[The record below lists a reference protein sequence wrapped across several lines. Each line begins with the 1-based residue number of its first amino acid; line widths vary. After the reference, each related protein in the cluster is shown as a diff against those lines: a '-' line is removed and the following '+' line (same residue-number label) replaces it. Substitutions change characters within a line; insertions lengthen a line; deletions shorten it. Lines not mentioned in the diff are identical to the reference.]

1 MSFAAPL
8 VLLGLIALPA
18 AVLLYMSEHRR
29 RSHKMEAMVAAK
41 MRASVAPRAPG
52 WRRHAPYAFLLLGL
66 VALIIAGAKPQHSVL
81 KPVKG
86 ATVMLVNDQSASMSS
101 DDVPPSRLAAA
112 KQAATS
118 FLQHVSPS
126 TQVGSIAFARHVVLL
141 QSPTT
146 DHSLTAAAVASIK
159 QGGGGTAM
167 GTALAEA
174 LQSIRTA
181 PKVGDKRAPG
191 SIILISDGASNLG
204 INPVLI
210 AGRAK
215 KAKVKIFTISIGTP
229 NGTALIPTKTGSQST
244 AVPVDPTELF
254 QIAKAAGG
262 TPYQAAD
269 PATVTAIYNNL
280 ASVLAHER
288 VEQGIAG
295 IFAGIGLVLVALGA
309 ALSLLWFARLA

>member
-18 AVLLYMSEHRR
+18 AVWLYMSEHRR
-29 RSHKMEAMVAAK
+29 RAHRMEAMVAAK
-41 MRASVAPRAPG
+41 LRASVAPRSPG
-52 WRRHAPYAFLLLGL
+52 WRRHAPYVLLFLGI
-66 VALIIAGAKPQHSVL
+66 VALIIAAAKPQHAVL

-101 DDVPPSRLAAA
+101 DDVAPSRLAAA

-118 FLQHVSPS
+118 FLQHVSRS

-146 DHSLTAAAVASIK
+146 DHSLTAGAIASIK

-174 LQSIRTA
+174 LHSIKTA

-204 INPVLI
+204 VNPVSV
-210 AGRAK
+210 ATHAK
-215 KAKVKIFTISIGTP
+215 RAKVKIFTISIGTT
-229 NGTALIPTKTGSQST
+229 NGTAMIPTKTGTMST

-254 QIAKAAGG
+254 QIAKASGG
-262 TPYQAAD
+262 TPYEAAD
-269 PATVTAIYNNL
+269 PTTVTEIYNNL

-288 VEQGIAG
+288 VEDGIAG
-295 IFAGIGLVLVALGA
+295 FFAGVGLVLVALGA